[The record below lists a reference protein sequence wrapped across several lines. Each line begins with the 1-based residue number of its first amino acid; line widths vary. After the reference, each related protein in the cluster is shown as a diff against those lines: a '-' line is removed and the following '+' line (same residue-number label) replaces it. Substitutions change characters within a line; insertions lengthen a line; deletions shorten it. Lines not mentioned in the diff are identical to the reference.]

1 MLGVELMKNYLLA
14 LLGNDIH
21 MEEQL
26 AEDGKELLDEVTA
39 ARQEWDAAQS
49 YFENAS
55 DPELVDY
62 AIFKQ
67 EAAKRKYMYLL
78 NLARK
83 EGLSGNRIF
92 SGGNKISPS

>member
-1 MLGVELMKNYLLA
+1 MKNYLLA

-21 MEEQL
+21 MEEQQ

-49 YFENAS
+49 YFENVS

-67 EAAKRKYMYLL
+67 EAAKRKYIYLL

-83 EGLSGNRIF
+83 EGLAGNRIF

>member
-1 MLGVELMKNYLLA
+1 MKNYLLT
-14 LLGNDIH
+14 LLGNDVH
-21 MEEQL
+21 VEEQQ
-26 AEDGKELLDEVTA
+26 AEDGKELLEEVTA

-49 YFENAS
+49 YFENVS

-67 EAAKRKYMYLL
+67 EAAKRKYIYLL

-83 EGLSGNRIF
+83 EGLAGNRIF
-92 SGGNKISPS
+92 SGVNKISPS

>member
-1 MLGVELMKNYLLA
+1 MGVELMKNYLLA
-14 LLGNDIH
+14 FLGGDYD
-21 MEEQL
+21 MEEQQ
-26 AEDGKELLDEVTA
+26 ANNGKELLEAVHT
-39 ARQEWDAAQS
+39 ARQEWVAAQS
-49 YFENAS
+49 YFENVS

-83 EGLSGNRIF
+83 EGLADSRIVQEI
-92 SGGNKISPS
+92 NKAGQS

>member
-1 MLGVELMKNYLLA
+1 MRNYLLS

-21 MEEQL
+21 VEERQT
-26 AEDGKELLDEVTA
+26 EDGKELLEEVTA
-39 ARQEWDAAQS
+39 ARQEWNAAQS
-49 YFENAS
+49 YFENVS

-67 EAAKRKYMYLL
+67 EAAKRKYIYLL

-83 EGLSGNRIF
+83 EGLAGNQIF
-92 SGGNKISPS
+92 FPE